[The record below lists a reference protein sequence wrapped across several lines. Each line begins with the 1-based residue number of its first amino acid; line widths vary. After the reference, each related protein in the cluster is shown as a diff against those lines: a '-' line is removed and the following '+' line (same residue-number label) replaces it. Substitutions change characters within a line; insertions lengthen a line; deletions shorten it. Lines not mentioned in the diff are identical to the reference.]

1 MHHTPAVQLF
11 HRSRRDFSHGCIRLE
26 EPVALAKFVL
36 ADDPAWSESR
46 IRAAMDNGK
55 SNTIRLKQPIPVVIA
70 YSTAMVKNGKVF
82 FYPDIYGHDK
92 LLSVALDQ
100 RSRALATLK

>member
-1 MHHTPAVQLF
+1 M
-11 HRSRRDFSHGCIRLE
+11 
-26 EPVALAKFVL
+26 ALAKFVL

-46 IRAAMDNGK
+46 IRAAMDSGK
-55 SNTIRLKQPIPVVIA
+55 SNTIKLKQPIPVVIA